1 MYNPCIN
8 CSEIYRKRPRCKRLK
23 CPMYFEHLKED
34 EEFKKYVEEH
44 PELLGL

>member
-1 MYNPCIN
+1 MENPCVN
-8 CSEIYRKRPRCKRLK
+8 CAEAEKKRPRCKSLK

-44 PELLGL
+44 P

>member
-1 MYNPCIN
+1 
-8 CSEIYRKRPRCKRLK
+8 
-23 CPMYFEHLKED
+23 MYFEHLKED